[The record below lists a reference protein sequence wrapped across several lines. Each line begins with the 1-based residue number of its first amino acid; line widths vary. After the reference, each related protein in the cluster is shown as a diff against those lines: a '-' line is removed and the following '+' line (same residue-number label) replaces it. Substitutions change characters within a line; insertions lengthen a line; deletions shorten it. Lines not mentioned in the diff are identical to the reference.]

1 MQKILII
8 RFSSIGDLVLT
19 SPIVRALK
27 QQGEYCIHYLVKKK
41 FKNAIENNPYIDQIF
56 SLEDSNTKSDL
67 TQQKYDIVVD
77 LQNNLKS
84 LKIRR
89 GLAKKT
95 LVVNKENIKK
105 LLLVRTGIDLLK
117 GEHIVGRY
125 FKTVKEIGI
134 KDDGKGLDFFIPE
147 DFKITSFKI
156 PIDLSQPYLAWVI
169 GASYTKKMLPLNHI
183 VEVCKGISLPI
194 LLLGGPMDR
203 SNGDDIIAASNA
215 ANLYNLCGELSLE
228 ESSYVLKQSSIVL
241 SNDTGLMHIAA
252 AFQKKIISFWGCTK
266 PSLGMSPFMANE
278 HSAMLLSDTNN
289 APCSKLG
296 NRCKSSKNG
305 CIKDLST
312 NRIISNV
319 NNLLQR

>member
-27 QQGEYCIHYLVKKK
+27 QQGGYCIHYLVKKK
-41 FKNAIENNPYIDQIF
+41 FKNAIENNPYIDQLF
-56 SLEDSNTKSDL
+56 YLEDSNTKSDL

-203 SNGDDIIAASNA
+203 SNGDDIIASSNA

-278 HSAMLLSDTNN
+278 HSAMLLSDTNK